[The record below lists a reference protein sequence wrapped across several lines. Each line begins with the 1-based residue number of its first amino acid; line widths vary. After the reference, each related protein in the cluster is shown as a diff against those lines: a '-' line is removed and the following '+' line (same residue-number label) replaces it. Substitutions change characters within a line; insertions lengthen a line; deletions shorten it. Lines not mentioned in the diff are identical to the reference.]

1 MAIQDEL
8 QFSKDLVTWREDR
21 WLSMLS
27 SIKNQADLKYLEIG
41 SFEGRSVIWMMK
53 NIFTHST
60 SSAEIID
67 SFYDKNEAIL
77 RRNLKVANLTEKV
90 HIHEGSSHLK
100 LRNLP
105 LQQFN
110 LIYVDGCHCC
120 RHLFS
125 DLALAWDLL
134 KPKSFMILDDYGYKD
149 HSPDEPSPKSVIDF
163 FIECFKKELTVV
175 YKGYEVIIEKTGKLH
190 G

>member
-1 MAIQDEL
+1 MGNQNEL

-21 WLSMLS
+21 WLSFFGSL
-27 SIKNQADLKYLEIG
+27 KNQADLKYLEIG

-53 NIFTHST
+53 HIFNHPT

-67 SFYDKNEAIL
+67 SFYDQNEATL

-90 HIHEGSSHLK
+90 QIHEGSSHLK
-100 LRNLP
+100 LRNLSIEK
-105 LQQFN
+105 FD
-110 LIYVDGCHCC
+110 LIYIDGCHCC

-134 KPKSFMILDDYGYKD
+134 KPKSFMILDDYGYKN
-149 HSPDEPSPKSVIDF
+149 HPSEEPSPKSVIDF
-163 FIECFKKELTVV
+163 FTECFKKELTIVH
-175 YKGYEVIIEKTGKLH
+175 KSYEVIIQKTGKLH